1 MSTHTARPGV
11 SLDALWC
18 TTHEL
23 TNCAYCG
30 ARNEHE
36 RNREA
41 FVAMFGGEAEVIAPQ
56 RTFAVVPVPT
66 SRPLPPRA
74 PASWAASTHQ
84 LPRAPLS
91 AWHVLKDPVERGG
104 VIVTQQELHHG

>member
-1 MSTHTARPGV
+1 MTPTVGAGV
-11 SLDALWC
+11 SPPSLWC
-18 TTHEL
+18 EVHEL
-23 TNCAYCG
+23 TGCAYCSDRYEQAG
-30 ARNEHE
+30 RQ
-36 RNREA
+36 
-41 FVAMFGGEAEVIAPQ
+41 VTAMFARDEHVPAPQ